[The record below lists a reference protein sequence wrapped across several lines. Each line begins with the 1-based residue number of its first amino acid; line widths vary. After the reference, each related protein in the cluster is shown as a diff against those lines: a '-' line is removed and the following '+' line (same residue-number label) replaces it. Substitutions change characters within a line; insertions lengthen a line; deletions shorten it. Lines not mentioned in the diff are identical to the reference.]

1 MRGLAFETQIF
12 YETGLGFSEETFW
25 VQEYMFAG
33 KDQRAQDKEV
43 LSK

>member
-12 YETGLGFSEETFW
+12 YETGLNFSEETFW

-33 KDQRAQDKEV
+33 KDYKDKEV